1 MRLHLPLCELLHLN
15 LEDLPMTT
23 EVNQELVMTP
33 AVRDTAMIVLQQG
46 SDTTKRWALRR
57 DRPVVIGR
65 NDDCDIML
73 PDRQVSRYH
82 ARICWNKDQYE
93 IEDLGSKNGTH
104 VNGTNAANPIPLK
117 DGDEF
122 QIGLRFKLAF
132 IDADAT
138 MPLSLDNDATGLHV
152 DKETRQVWI
161 NGNLVEPALSLPQ
174 YRLLEVMWDS
184 GGRVVTRDEII
195 DAVWPED
202 SMDGIS
208 EQAIDALV
216 RRLRE
221 RLNEIDEEFR
231 YIITVR
237 GHGFRLDNR

>member
-1 MRLHLPLCELLHLN
+1 
-15 LEDLPMTT
+15 MTT
-23 EVNQELVMTP
+23 ESLGSAPVM
-33 AVRDTAMIVLQQG
+33 RDTAMLVLQQG
-46 SDTTKRWALRR
+46 ADSSKRWSLSRAKS
-57 DRPVVIGR
+57 VTIGR
-65 NDDCDIML
+65 NDDCEVVL

-82 ARICWNKDQYE
+82 ARITWKAERYE

-104 VNGTNAANPIPLK
+104 VNGQLAESSTPLM

-138 MPLSLDNDATGLHV
+138 MPLSITKEVTGLQL
-152 DKETRQVWI
+152 DKETRQVWV
-161 NGNLVEPALSLPQ
+161 NGEQIDPPLSLPQ
-174 YRLLEVMWDS
+174 YRLLQILWDA
-184 GGRVVTRDEII
+184 GGRVVTRDEIV

-202 SMDGIS
+202 SMEGIS

-221 RLNEIDEEFR
+221 RIGDLDGDFR
-231 YIITVR
+231 YVATVR
-237 GHGFRLDNR
+237 GHGFRLDNRS

>member
-1 MRLHLPLCELLHLN
+1 ML
-15 LEDLPMTT
+15 
-23 EVNQELVMTP
+23 
-33 AVRDTAMIVLQQG
+33 VLQQG
-46 SDTTKRWALRR
+46 VESAKRWALNRTK
-57 DRPVVIGR
+57 PVTIGR
-65 NDDCDIML
+65 NDDCEVVL

-82 ARICWNKDQYE
+82 ARVTWNNDHYE

-104 VNGTNAANPIPLK
+104 VNGRLAEASTTLT

-138 MPLSLDNDATGLHV
+138 MPLSITKEVTGLQL

-161 NGNLVEPALSLPQ
+161 NGEQVDPPLSLPQ
-174 YRLLEVMWDS
+174 YRLLEVLWDA
-184 GGRVVTRDEII
+184 GGRVVTRDEIV
-195 DAVWPED
+195 DAVWPDD
-202 SMDGIS
+202 SMEGIS

-221 RLNEIDEEFR
+221 RIGDLDSDFR
-231 YIITVR
+231 YIVTVR

>member
-1 MRLHLPLCELLHLN
+1 
-15 LEDLPMTT
+15 MTT
-23 EVNQELVMTP
+23 ENLGSASIT
-33 AVRDTAMIVLQQG
+33 RDTAMLVLQQG
-46 SDTTKRWALRR
+46 TDSSKRWPLSRAKT
-57 DRPVVIGR
+57 VTIGR
-65 NDDCDIML
+65 NDDCEVVL

-82 ARICWNKDQYE
+82 ARITWKQDHYE

-104 VNGTNAANPIPLK
+104 VNGQLTEASTPLT

-138 MPLSLDNDATGLHV
+138 MPLSITKEVSGLQL

-161 NGNLVEPALSLPQ
+161 NGEQIDPPLSLPQ
-174 YRLLEVMWDS
+174 YRLLQILWDA
-184 GGRVVTRDEII
+184 GGRVVTRDEIV

-202 SMDGIS
+202 SMEGIS

-221 RLNEIDEEFR
+221 RIGDLDGDFR
-231 YIITVR
+231 YVATVR
-237 GHGFRLDNR
+237 GHGFRLDNRS

>member
-1 MRLHLPLCELLHLN
+1 
-15 LEDLPMTT
+15 MTT
-23 EVNQELVMTP
+23 ENLSSASIT
-33 AVRDTAMIVLQQG
+33 RDTAMLVLQQG
-46 SDTTKRWALRR
+46 ADSSKRWPLSRAKS
-57 DRPVVIGR
+57 VTIGR
-65 NDDCDIML
+65 NDDCEVVL

-82 ARICWNKDQYE
+82 ARITWKKDHYE

-104 VNGTNAANPIPLK
+104 VNGQLSESSTPLT

-138 MPLSLDNDATGLHV
+138 MPLTITKEVTGLQL

-161 NGNLVEPALSLPQ
+161 NGEQIDPPLSLPQ
-174 YRLLEVMWDS
+174 YRLLQILWDA
-184 GGRVVTRDEII
+184 GGRVVTRDEIV

-202 SMDGIS
+202 SMEGIS

-221 RLNEIDEEFR
+221 RINELDKDFK
-231 YIITVR
+231 YVATVR
-237 GHGFRLDNR
+237 GHGFRLDNRS